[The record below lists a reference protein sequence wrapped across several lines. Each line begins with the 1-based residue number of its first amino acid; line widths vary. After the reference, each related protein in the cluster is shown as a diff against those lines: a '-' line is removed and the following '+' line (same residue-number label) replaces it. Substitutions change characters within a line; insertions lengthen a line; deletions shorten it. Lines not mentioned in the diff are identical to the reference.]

1 MVVFEKTVMD
11 RRAFLSLLVAAATL
25 PHFAFADAGEAMPV
39 TDDAGWA
46 SWKSAFLMAD
56 GRVVDHLQQDASHT
70 EGQGYGLVL
79 SVYHGDRAAF
89 EAIRGWT
96 FANLAERSD
105 GLLNWKRVPGAATAE
120 AANATDG
127 DIFVA
132 WGLMLGADRFDIPEA
147 RAQASRIATAIS
159 GLCLV
164 ADPRDPARLILLPAA
179 EGFLHGT
186 KAIINPSYIMPRALY
201 DLAGLIG
208 DPRLAQAASDGLD
221 LLDDLAAASA
231 LPDWVEIDIAGAR
244 PSTEQAAQFGYD
256 ALRVALY
263 LVWSGRLDHAA
274 VRKAAEVYGQA
285 AAKATPVVLDL
296 EQGGVQES
304 SSYPGFAALHDL
316 VDGRKTK
323 VGGLDVAQ
331 GYYPATI
338 EMLCRLAA
346 DDTAPAM

>member
-1 MVVFEKTVMD
+1 MVFEKTVMH

-39 TDDAGWA
+39 TDDAAWA
-46 SWKSAFLMAD
+46 SWKSAFLMGD
-56 GRVVDHLQQDASHT
+56 GRVVDQLQQDASHT

-89 EAIRGWT
+89 EAIRAWT
-96 FANLAERSD
+96 FANLGARSD

-159 GLCLV
+159 ALCLA
-164 ADPRDPARLILLPAA
+164 ADPRNPARLILLPAA
-179 EGFLHGT
+179 DGFLHGT

-201 DLAGLIG
+201 DLAGLIR
-208 DPRLAQAASDGLD
+208 DARLAQVASDGLD

-231 LPDWVEIDIAGAR
+231 VPNWVEIDVAGAR
-244 PSTEQAAQFGYD
+244 PSTEHPAQFGYD
-256 ALRVALY
+256 AMRVALY

-285 AAKATPVVLDL
+285 AATATPVVLDL
-296 EQGGVQES
+296 DRGEVQES
-304 SSYPGFAALHDL
+304 STYPGFAALHDL
-316 VDGRKTK
+316 LDGRRIN

-346 DDTAPAM
+346 EDSAPAM